1 MYIIYRMM
9 EANKEAKFES
19 KGDVLY
25 INGKKVLKGWESFSG
40 MYWFALEKIQEQDS
54 YMGELPDGT
63 DDIAKGDTIW
73 NGLVQ
78 GPYGN
83 SFGDF
88 SQAELE
94 RMRGKVW
101 KIPQKNLSYSGRR
114 N

>member
-1 MYIIYRMM
+1 M
-9 EANKEAKFES
+9 AEAKFES